1 MFIITDSTTFKTLKV
16 LDENG
21 EFLGVLNTNDA
32 LNDAQTQN
40 MDVVCINDSTT
51 PPLCKI
57 TKFGKLQYEQKKKLK
72 ENKSKKIVVKEVQF
86 RPTTDD
92 NDVSIKVGR
101 VHKFL
106 SQGNRV
112 KIKMTMRG
120 REGNNS
126 DFNQEQF
133 DNFMSKIQNYEIES
147 DISKSQGSYVILIK
161 PEKQEK

>member
-1 MFIITDSTTFKTLKV
+1 MFIITDSKTFKTLKV

-32 LNDAQTQN
+32 LNDAQTKN

-86 RPTTDD
+86 RPTTDS
-92 NDVSIKVGR
+92 NDISIKVGR

-133 DNFMSKIQNYEIES
+133 DNFMSNIKNYEVES
-147 DISKSQGSYVILIK
+147 DVSKSQNSYIIIIK